1 MSPTPPDTLAR
12 VRPAPRL
19 GFFSRLLDEVPAGER
34 YRLVTEQIAHA
45 EAQGF
50 DSAWIAQHHFHESE
64 GGLPSPFVFL
74 SHVAART
81 RRIRLGTGVVTL
93 PLENALR
100 VAEDAA
106 VLGKM
111 LVKANEIAVELLKG
125 LEVGEYEFSKY
136 IPEYLGQ
143 AALYLYP
150 SELDEQVLWLKT
162 LLGSPNDSAVSGA
175 LNTIGVL
182 LQHYPAYR
190 ERFSQSS
197 QSYEDRRQEL
207 LGLLLQGLAHYREA
221 VRPSDVELKD
231 YSFKTPAYGLSHKK
245 VGAELTHQRDTYQ
258 HFDYPGRYKADP
270 SGKAFAQH
278 RLDALRNDAVAGSGK
293 SNSAAL
299 LPGQSFSLTEH
310 PNGSLNTDWQI
321 VRIQHTGLQP
331 QALEEEGGSGPTVY
345 HNEFGVVKA
354 STTWR
359 ARIGS
364 PQAPHKPMVD
374 GPQIAM
380 VVGPDGEEIYCD
392 EHGRV
397 KLQFPWDR
405 YGSSNDQS
413 SCWVRVSQGWAG
425 GQYGMMAIPRIGH
438 EVIVQFIN
446 ADPDLPIIT
455 GRLSN
460 PTQMPPWQLPSQHA
474 LSGFRSKE
482 IHGSQY
488 NKLILDDT
496 TEQIQAQLGSDA
508 DTSELSLG
516 HITRIADNAGRTD
529 HRGQGFE
536 LRTDG
541 HGVTRAASGL
551 LVTTYSGDA
560 HLTELSATAQL
571 LEQAHSQQHGQR
583 QSAMDHKADERSMAQ
598 TADEALKEQNQT
610 IAGTG
615 KQDELNAPQLVL
627 SAPAG
632 MAIAT
637 PQTIHLATPA
647 HHAVTAHGDLSM
659 SVGKRLIASVGKG
672 INLFAQSLGFKA
684 MAAKGKVQIQA
695 QSDEV
700 EFIAEQVLR
709 IISAKKSITFAAAEE
724 ILVTAG
730 GSYFKINGAGIEH
743 GTTGNYTIYAAQHP
757 FTGPN
762 QMEYEMPKE
771 PLDEMFVIRDQHGP
785 VVPNF
790 KYKIVTDSGRIYRG
804 VTNERGET
812 LRIGTGVKVVNLR
825 VYADDASTDE

>member
-1 MSPTPPDTLAR
+1 MSQL
-12 VRPAPRL
+12 
-19 GFFSRLLDEVPAGER
+19 
-34 YRLVTEQIAHA
+34 
-45 EAQGF
+45 
-50 DSAWIAQHHFHESE
+50 
-64 GGLPSPFVFL
+64 
-74 SHVAART
+74 
-81 RRIRLGTGVVTL
+81 
-93 PLENALR
+93 
-100 VAEDAA
+100 
-106 VLGKM
+106 
-111 LVKANEIAVELLKG
+111 
-125 LEVGEYEFSKY
+125 
-136 IPEYLGQ
+136 
-143 AALYLYP
+143 
-150 SELDEQVLWLKT
+150 
-162 LLGSPNDSAVSGA
+162 
-175 LNTIGVL
+175 
-182 LQHYPAYR
+182 
-190 ERFSQSS
+190 
-197 QSYEDRRQEL
+197 
-207 LGLLLQGLAHYREA
+207 
-221 VRPSDVELKD
+221 
-231 YSFKTPAYGLSHKK
+231 
-245 VGAELTHQRDTYQ
+245 
-258 HFDYPGRYKADP
+258 
-270 SGKAFAQH
+270 
-278 RLDALRNDAVAGSGK
+278 
-293 SNSAAL
+293 
-299 LPGQSFSLTEH
+299 
-310 PNGSLNTDWQI
+310 
-321 VRIQHTGLQP
+321 
-331 QALEEEGGSGPTVY
+331 
-345 HNEFGVVKA
+345 
-354 STTWR
+354 
-359 ARIGS
+359 
-364 PQAPHKPMVD
+364 
-374 GPQIAM
+374 
-380 VVGPDGEEIYCD
+380 
-392 EHGRV
+392 
-397 KLQFPWDR
+397 
-405 YGSSNDQS
+405 
-413 SCWVRVSQGWAG
+413 WAG
-425 GQYGMMAIPRIGH
+425 QEYGTSHIPRIGQ

-482 IHGSQY
+482 IHGTQY

-615 KQDELNAPQLVL
+615 QQDELNAPQLVL
-627 SAPAG
+627 SSPAG

-647 HHAVTAHGDLSM
+647 HHAVTAHSDLSM

-743 GTTGNYTIYAAQHP
+743 GTTGKYTIYAAQHP

-762 QMEYEMPKE
+762 QMEYALPRE
-771 PLDEMFVIRDQHGP
+771 PLDEMFVIRDQHGQ

-825 VYADDASTDE
+825 VYEDDASTDE